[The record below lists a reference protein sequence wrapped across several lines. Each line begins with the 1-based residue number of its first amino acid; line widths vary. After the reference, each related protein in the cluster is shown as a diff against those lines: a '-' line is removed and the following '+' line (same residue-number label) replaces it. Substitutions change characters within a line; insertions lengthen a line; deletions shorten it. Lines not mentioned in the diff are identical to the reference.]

1 MRKTLIVLVVG
12 ISIFFSQSAFA
23 EQYAGRTEIY
33 PLQSMTLSTT
43 QFLTGQTNGK
53 PVTIAGELRFPVGK
67 PGTKFPAVILV
78 HGSSGI
84 IMNYDRWAHEL
95 NSIGV
100 AVFILDSFSG
110 RGIFSTSTDQGQ
122 LDHLAMLYD
131 AYRAL
136 DLLASNP
143 QIDPQRIGILGFSKG
158 GVAGL
163 YAAVDRFNS
172 SYGSK
177 KARFALYMAVYPP
190 CYEYKDELKVDKK
203 PIIVFHGIADD
214 YVPMAPCLEYINRL
228 QAAGFNAKL
237 YGYPNAYHGFDFELL
252 PEKLFLPTVQQ
263 TVKCKIREGEDG
275 VAINVE
281 TGKAFSLQDTCSGL
295 GATVGYNKEAH
306 LKAIEDLKREVKSV
320 FKIEDK

>member
-12 ISIFFSQSAFA
+12 ISFFLSQSVSA
-23 EQYAGRTEIY
+23 QYAGRTEVY

-43 QFLTGQTNGK
+43 QFLTGQTDGK
-53 PVTIAGELRFPVGK
+53 PVTIAGVLRIPVGK
-67 PGTKFPAVILV
+67 PGTRFPAVVLV

-100 AVFILDSFSG
+100 AVFLLDSFTG
-110 RGIFSTSTDQGQ
+110 RGIFNTSTNQGQ

-131 AYRAL
+131 SYRAL
-136 DLLASNP
+136 DLLASHP

-163 YAAVDRFNS
+163 YAAVDRFNA

-190 CYEYKDELKVDKK
+190 CYEYKEELKVDKK

-228 QAAGFNAKL
+228 RAAGFDAKV
-237 YGYPNAYHGFDFELL
+237 Y
-252 PEKLFLPTVQQ
+252 
-263 TVKCKIREGEDG
+263 
-275 VAINVE
+275 
-281 TGKAFSLQDTCSGL
+281 
-295 GATVGYNKEAH
+295 
-306 LKAIEDLKREVKSV
+306 
-320 FKIEDK
+320 

>member
-1 MRKTLIVLVVG
+1 MRKTWIVLVVG
-12 ISIFFSQSAFA
+12 ISLFLSQSALA
-23 EQYAGRTEIY
+23 QYAGRTEVY

-53 PVTIAGELRFPVGK
+53 PVTIAGELRIPVGK
-67 PGTKFPAVILV
+67 PGTRFPAVVLV

-100 AVFILDSFSG
+100 AVFLLDSFTG
-110 RGIFSTSTDQGQ
+110 RGVFSTSTDQGQ

-136 DLLASNP
+136 DLLASHR

-158 GVAGL
+158 GVAAL
-163 YAAVDRFNS
+163 YAAMDRFNA

-177 KARFALYMAVYPP
+177 KTRFALYLAVYAP
-190 CYEYKDELKVDKK
+190 CYEYKDELKVDPK

-228 QAAGFNAKL
+228 RAAGVNAKL
-237 YGYPNAYHGFDFELL
+237 YGYPDAYHGFDFELL
-252 PEKLFLPTVQQ
+252 PAKLYLPTVQQ
-263 TVKCKIREGEDG
+263 AVKCKIREGENG
-275 VAINVE
+275 VPINVE
-281 TGKAFSLQDTCSGL
+281 TGKAFSLADTCSGL

-306 LKAIEDLKREVKSV
+306 LKAIEDLKREVKSA
-320 FKIEDK
+320 FKIADK